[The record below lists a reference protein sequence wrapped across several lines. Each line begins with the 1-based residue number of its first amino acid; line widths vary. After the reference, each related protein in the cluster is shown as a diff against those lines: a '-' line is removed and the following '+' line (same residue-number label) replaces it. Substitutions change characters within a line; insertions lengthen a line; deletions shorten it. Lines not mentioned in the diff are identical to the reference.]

1 MRTPQKASRP
11 AVAVLL
17 SALLPG
23 LGQFYNGQWGK
34 GLGCLTGHLVVGGIL
49 SSSVDLDSLQRSADS
64 GVPPQ
69 HIGRISFLLLLLFI
83 IAIWS
88 VVDAG
93 RSAKRD
99 AM

>member
-1 MRTPQKASRP
+1 
-11 AVAVLL
+11 
-17 SALLPG
+17 
-23 LGQFYNGQWGK
+23 
-34 GLGCLTGHLVVGGIL
+34 
-49 SSSVDLDSLQRSADS
+49 
-64 GVPPQ
+64 VPPQ

>member
-34 GLGCLTGHLVVGGIL
+34 GLGCLIGLLVIGGIL
-49 SSSVDLDSLQRSADS
+49 SSSVDLDSLQRFADS